1 MIGCYLTT
9 LPRAFMRGVADFD
22 PDYAGSYFLPR
33 ETCIPPPSLLRRVW
47 PDLDRWLAAHQGLS
61 DATEVVDTN
70 RAARNFLE
78 LLARLRVVFLQ
89 VEVILPLYIRE
100 RLLEIVRR
108 TNPSSRTL
116 SFGGES
122 FPTTLSSVTPSSPPL
137 SSPPSPRTWSASVA
151 QRERRTRTWSPSRRR
166 YLQWRSGFG
175 RRLPPSRRVMRLQSR
190 RWRISGRSWQ
200 R

>member
-33 ETCIPPPSLLRRVW
+33 ETYLPPPSLLRRVW

-89 VEVILPLYIRE
+89 VKVILPFYIRDT
-100 RLLEIVRR
+100 LLEIVRS
-108 TNPSSRTL
+108 TNPPSRTL
-116 SFGGES
+116 SFGVEN
-122 FPTTLSSVTPSSPPL
+122 FPTILSSVILSSPPL
-137 SSPPSPRTWSASVA
+137 SSPPSLRICNTSVA
-151 QRERRTRTWSPSRRR
+151 QRGRRTRT
-166 YLQWRSGFG
+166 
-175 RRLPPSRRVMRLQSR
+175 
-190 RWRISGRSWQ
+190 
-200 R
+200 

>member
-33 ETCIPPPSLLRRVW
+33 ETCLPPPSLLRRVW
-47 PDLDRWLAAHQGLS
+47 PDLDRWLAAHQSLS

-89 VEVILPLYIRE
+89 VEVILPRE

-137 SSPPSPRTWSASVA
+137 SSPPSPRTCSTSVA

-166 YLQWRSGFG
+166 YLQWRSAFG
-175 RRLPPSRRVMRLQSR
+175 RRLPPSRRVTRPQSR
-190 RWRISGRSWQ
+190 RWRISGRSW
-200 R
+200 